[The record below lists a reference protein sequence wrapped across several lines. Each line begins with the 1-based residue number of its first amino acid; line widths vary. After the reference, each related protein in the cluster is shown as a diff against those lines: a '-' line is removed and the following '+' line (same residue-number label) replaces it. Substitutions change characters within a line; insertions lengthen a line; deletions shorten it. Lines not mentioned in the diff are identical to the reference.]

1 MLTGAAADRGVATG
15 GGAGWAVG
23 SGCGLAAAGGAFLG
37 DVPRRLVWA
46 TDVVKSVSKRI
57 NESAPRAV
65 FIQNS
70 LFFERIIEELWVR
83 GQMRNWR
90 CLWLSSAN

>member
-1 MLTGAAADRGVATG
+1 MLTGVVAGRGVETG
-15 GGAGWAVG
+15 GGAGWAAG
-23 SGCGLAAAGGAFLG
+23 SGCGLAAAGGAFRG
-37 DVPRRLVWA
+37 VVPRRLVWA
-46 TDVVKSVSKRI
+46 TDVLKSVNKRI

-83 GQMRNWR
+83 GQIRNWR
-90 CLWLSSAN
+90 CLWFSSAN